1 MSLLLALQTVAP
13 PDPDT
18 PPGGGD
24 FRLFTPAPR
33 DPFDADLDALLVALL
48 LAA

>member
-18 PPGGGD
+18 PTGGGSRQR
-24 FRLFTPAPR
+24 FLFDNR
-33 DPFDADLDALLVALL
+33 REEDIDLDALLVALL